1 MSVPWEEYF
10 QIVLE
15 EKLLAEKPP
24 AHEDGYI
31 NHAAQLLEK
40 KQEMVEVEEALRAK
54 KEEFQVKM
62 SALKQRRKALEQ
74 KEDALK
80 ESMVRF
86 DKFLKDTEA
95 KQSRALRRAEEGR
108 QTAAQKEAEAMAL
121 RKELEG
127 LIKRKEQLE
136 RKLHKYRPFAR
147 YLEQVV
153 SQSEEEIPEL
163 MARFSGL
170 SEAQTILAER
180 QQALHKAVEEARA
193 ELLKL
198 VEEKNDEI
206 LHQNNRVADL
216 QLRLEEVRAQA
227 LRWIRK
233 LRHRVESRWV
243 HIQNTAAQ
251 KTLLL
256 GQIKMAAL
264 NLFQL
269 VCKQKKEVPALAV
282 EDTEGQLEQVQ
293 WHFQD
298 LSATLAKLT
307 KESLDPPPLTTRPL
321 PRGKLLTE
329 EVGLDPGIFS
339 STRVYLAVRSPG
351 RSGHVR
357 GYLAASHS
365 QEIHTI
371 DPCTVRTT
379 QQI

>member
-10 QIVLE
+10 QLILE

-24 AHEDGYI
+24 VHEDGYI
-31 NHAAQLLEK
+31 NHATQLLEK
-40 KQEMVEVEEALRAK
+40 KREMVEMEEALQAK

-62 SALKQRRKALEQ
+62 SALKQRREALDQ

-95 KQSRALRRAEEGR
+95 KKSRALRRAEEGR
-108 QTAAQKEAEAMAL
+108 QTASQKEAEAAAL
-121 RKELEG
+121 KEELKG
-127 LIKRKEQLE
+127 LIQRKEQLE
-136 RKLHKYRPFAR
+136 QQLHKYRPFAQ

-153 SQSEEEIPEL
+153 AQSEQFEEIPEL

-170 SEAQTILAER
+170 SETRAILTEHE
-180 QQALHKAVEEARA
+180 QALHKAVEDARA

-206 LHQNNRVADL
+206 LHQNNHVADL
-216 QLRLEEVRAQA
+216 QVRLEEVRTQA
-227 LRWIRK
+227 LQW
-233 LRHRVESRWV
+233 ESKWV

-264 NLFQL
+264 NLFQI

-282 EDTEGQLEQVQ
+282 EDTEEQLEQVWAPKAPDAPKCISQ
-293 WHFQD
+293 ALEVP
-298 LSATLAKLT
+298 LSHY
-307 KESLDPPPLTTRPL
+307 
-321 PRGKLLTE
+321 LLC
-329 EVGLDPGIFS
+329 
-339 STRVYLAVRSPG
+339 
-351 RSGHVR
+351 
-357 GYLAASHS
+357 AS
-365 QEIHTI
+365 I
-371 DPCTVRTT
+371 CK
-379 QQI
+379 

>member
-153 SQSEEEIPEL
+153 SQSEEFQEIPEL

-216 QLRLEEVRAQA
+216 QLRLEE
-227 LRWIRK
+227 
-233 LRHRVESRWV
+233 ESRWV